1 MVVQPAAALVVERVA
16 RTFAER
22 VAALAALARLAAAL
36 QAVALPVEQAAVLLV
51 QVLPAEPAEWLPA
64 VVVLEPAAEEPL
76 VPVVAALRLPWL
88 DLHFR

>member
-1 MVVQPAAALVVERVA
+1 MVVQPAAALVV
-16 RTFAER
+16 ER

-36 QAVALPVEQAAVLLV
+36 QAVALPVGQAAVLLV